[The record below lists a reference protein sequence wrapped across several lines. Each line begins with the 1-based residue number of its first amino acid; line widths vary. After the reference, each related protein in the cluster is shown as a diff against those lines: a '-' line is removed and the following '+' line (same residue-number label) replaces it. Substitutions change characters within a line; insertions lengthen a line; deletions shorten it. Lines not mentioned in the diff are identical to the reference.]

1 MFAKS
6 SRAVAA
12 AARSVHRV
20 SKSQSPV
27 LSALQQR
34 GATTTSRVPTPLPD
48 AVPLTGTWNTAEQD
62 SLVQDIRNEGDL
74 QDLLSSTDA
83 EGLVVVKFH
92 ATLCSSSKQ
101 IEAKYEETAS
111 EFSDMGAVHFA
122 QVNYDNNAQLCQKMG
137 IESLPHVQIFAGK
150 KGKIADFSISDSK
163 FDTLPSLLAERREAA
178 AES

>member
-1 MFAKS
+1 MKYAGVCVGK
-6 SRAVAA
+6 
-12 AARSVHRV
+12 RSDDDYSDPPH
-20 SKSQSPV
+20 SP
-27 LSALQQR
+27 LSFY
-34 GATTTSRVPTPLPD
+34 LPR
-48 AVPLTGTWNTAEQD
+48 
-62 SLVQDIRNEGDL
+62 QDIRNEGDL

-137 IESLPHVQIFAGK
+137 IESLPHVQVCTSTYI
-150 KGKIADFSISDSK
+150 
-163 FDTLPSLLAERREAA
+163 A
-178 AES
+178 AET